1 MKTKSKSAAS
11 KMINIIM
18 YRFQH
23 LILIIITVMSSGCSQ
38 GEKMTDGKRKN
49 ETIMISRK
57 QQPPRPPD
65 AVKAPDF
72 LLSTTDGI
80 SISMDNLL
88 GKVILLT
95 FWGTWCAPCRM
106 EIPDL
111 INLHEKY
118 NGDGLE
124 VVGVTISSGSME
136 NISDFVE
143 RWKINYLVLTDIG
156 NDETLMLTDEYS
168 RVTGRPITGVPSTF
182 IIDRDGYIV
191 KSYIGPRSERV
202 FYNDLKPYL

>member
-1 MKTKSKSAAS
+1 
-11 KMINIIM
+11 
-18 YRFQH
+18 
-23 LILIIITVMSSGCSQ
+23 MSFGCSQ

-80 SISMDNLL
+80 SITMNNLL

-143 RWKINYLVLTDIG
+143 RWKINYLVLTDID

>member
-1 MKTKSKSAAS
+1 MLKAIHNNINHFRCCRFTFRFHPTIPLSRKFRNSSKSLVKPGNVA
-11 KMINIIM
+11 
-18 YRFQH
+18 
-23 LILIIITVMSSGCSQ
+23 ITS
-38 GEKMTDGKRKN
+38 
-49 ETIMISRK
+49 
-57 QQPPRPPD
+57 
-65 AVKAPDF
+65 
-72 LLSTTDGI
+72 
-80 SISMDNLL
+80 
-88 GKVILLT
+88 

-143 RWKINYLVLTDIG
+143 RWKINYLVLTDID

>member
-23 LILIIITVMSSGCSQ
+23 LILIIITVMSFGCSQ

-80 SISMDNLL
+80 SITMNNLL
-88 GKVILLT
+88 
-95 FWGTWCAPCRM
+95 GTWCAPCRM

>member
-23 LILIIITVMSSGCSQ
+23 LILIIITVMSFGCSQ

-80 SISMDNLL
+80 SITMNNLL

-191 KSYIGPRSERV
+191 KSYIGPRSEGV

>member
-23 LILIIITVMSSGCSQ
+23 LILIIITVMSFGCSQ

-49 ETIMISRK
+49 EKIMISRK

>member
-23 LILIIITVMSSGCSQ
+23 LILIIITVMSFGCSQ

-80 SISMDNLL
+80 SITMNNLL

>member
-23 LILIIITVMSSGCSQ
+23 LILIIITVMSFGCSQ

>member
-23 LILIIITVMSSGCSQ
+23 LILIIITVMSFGCSQ

-80 SISMDNLL
+80 SITMNNLL

-143 RWKINYLVLTDIG
+143 RWKINYLVLTDID

>member
-80 SISMDNLL
+80 SITMNNLL

>member
-23 LILIIITVMSSGCSQ
+23 LILIIITVMSFGCSQ

-72 LLSTTDGI
+72 LLSTTYGI
-80 SISMDNLL
+80 SITMNNLL